1 MMIHTERNLYCSL
14 QIIISDPITEMIYL
28 CLYPVLIIQ
37 SQDYKM
43 VCLISATDNI
53 YPAKNFLQLQTDKL
67 QEPVTCILSKQIID
81 KLKIFNIDIDNSG
94 ICLRMLLQK
103 FPASPVKSFF
113 IKKPG
118 QFIRLELEKIFGRID
133 IVSSRYEA
141 DHFVILTL
149 DNEERIQAKINH
161 FCNRIRDYYLK
172 TTVEISAG
180 IYEIRDRSKSLRIM
194 CDRAHLAADSIKKN
208 HMIQVAVYDD
218 THRKKLIQEQ
228 MIINELDDALK
239 EKQFKAFFQPK
250 YDMCTDRVIGA
261 EALVRWEH
269 PEKGLLPP
277 GIFIPVLEKNGYI
290 AKVDL
295 YIYEE
300 TCIFLKKCMDEGIP
314 LHPVSVN
321 LSRVG
326 FYNPNLF
333 QTLCEIAERYQIPRK
348 YLELEITE
356 TAYATDSEMIFSVV
370 EKLRQGGFRILMDDF
385 GSGYSSLNMLKEAP
399 VDEIKLDMRFLS
411 AADPYGRA
419 EETGCTDDG

>member
-1 MMIHTERNLYCSL
+1 
-14 QIIISDPITEMIYL
+14 
-28 CLYPVLIIQ
+28 
-37 SQDYKM
+37 
-43 VCLISATDNI
+43 
-53 YPAKNFLQLQTDKL
+53 
-67 QEPVTCILSKQIID
+67 
-81 KLKIFNIDIDNSG
+81 
-94 ICLRMLLQK
+94 
-103 FPASPVKSFF
+103 
-113 IKKPG
+113 
-118 QFIRLELEKIFGRID
+118 
-133 IVSSRYEA
+133 
-141 DHFVILTL
+141 
-149 DNEERIQAKINH
+149 
-161 FCNRIRDYYLK
+161 
-172 TTVEISAG
+172 
-180 IYEIRDRSKSLRIM
+180 
-194 CDRAHLAADSIKKN
+194 
-208 HMIQVAVYDD
+208 
-218 THRKKLIQEQ
+218 

-356 TAYATDSEMIFSVV
+356 TAY
-370 EKLRQGGFRILMDDF
+370 
-385 GSGYSSLNMLKEAP
+385 
-399 VDEIKLDMRFLS
+399 
-411 AADPYGRA
+411 
-419 EETGCTDDG
+419 DG

>member
-1 MMIHTERNLYCSL
+1 
-14 QIIISDPITEMIYL
+14 
-28 CLYPVLIIQ
+28 
-37 SQDYKM
+37 
-43 VCLISATDNI
+43 
-53 YPAKNFLQLQTDKL
+53 
-67 QEPVTCILSKQIID
+67 
-81 KLKIFNIDIDNSG
+81 
-94 ICLRMLLQK
+94 
-103 FPASPVKSFF
+103 
-113 IKKPG
+113 
-118 QFIRLELEKIFGRID
+118 
-133 IVSSRYEA
+133 
-141 DHFVILTL
+141 
-149 DNEERIQAKINH
+149 
-161 FCNRIRDYYLK
+161 
-172 TTVEISAG
+172 
-180 IYEIRDRSKSLRIM
+180 M

-333 QTLCEIAERYQIPRK
+333 QTLCEIAERYQIPIRSQFR
-348 YLELEITE
+348 YQLICHGWI
-356 TAYATDSEMIFSVV
+356 SMM
-370 EKLRQGGFRILMDDF
+370 RQL
-385 GSGYSSLNMLKEAP
+385 
-399 VDEIKLDMRFLS
+399 
-411 AADPYGRA
+411 
-419 EETGCTDDG
+419 